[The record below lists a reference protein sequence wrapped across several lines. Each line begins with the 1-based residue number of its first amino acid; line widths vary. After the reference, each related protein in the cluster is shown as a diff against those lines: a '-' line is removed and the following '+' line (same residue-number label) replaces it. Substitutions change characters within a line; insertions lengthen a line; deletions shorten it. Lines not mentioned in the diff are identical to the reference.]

1 MASTKEFFKQ
11 KKEWSHY
18 KDELL
23 GSYILPYFNKVMS
36 TKVPIVYIDGFAGK
50 GKFDDGTIGSPLLV
64 KEKKYQARKISKYAT
79 DIEAYFVESAYAD
92 ALVSNLKDSTMHV
105 IKGNYRTAVPN
116 ILNNNVNKN
125 IFLYVDPFGI
135 KYLDFSIFSGLNTK
149 KYHSVELLLNFNS
162 FGFIREGCRL
172 LKMDVKTDVDD
183 IPEFSIEGDDL
194 KNDIQNM
201 NEIANGAYWQQ
212 ILRNYNAGKIDIF
225 QAEEMFLKQ
234 YIIELKKTFN
244 YVCKIPIRYS
254 KSQLSKYQ
262 MIFATNNKHG
272 ILLMAD
278 KMIACNNEMSLH
290 INNGQPSLFDYE
302 YRSGNCLNFV
312 EELLPTCFTE
322 LKEFYYNIYNEKGFL
337 YLTKDMNNAI
347 KQLEENGKV
356 EIRRTPAHTPT
367 GKISRSMDYY
377 KNTIKIRQK

>member
-1 MASTKEFFKQ
+1 M
-11 KKEWSHY
+11 
-18 KDELL
+18 
-23 GSYILPYFNKVMS
+23 G
-36 TKVPIVYIDGFAGK
+36 
-50 GKFDDGTIGSPLLV
+50 
-64 KEKKYQARKISKYAT
+64 
-79 DIEAYFVESAYAD
+79 ES
-92 ALVSNLKDSTMHV
+92 
-105 IKGNYRTAVPN
+105 R
-116 ILNNNVNKN
+116 
-125 IFLYVDPFGI
+125 
-135 KYLDFSIFSGLNTK
+135 
-149 KYHSVELLLNFNS
+149 
-162 FGFIREGCRL
+162 RR
-172 LKMDVKTDVDD
+172 
-183 IPEFSIEGDDL
+183 
-194 KNDIQNM
+194 
-201 NEIANGAYWQQ
+201 
-212 ILRNYNAGKIDIF
+212 RKIDIF

-322 LKEFYYNIYNEKGFL
+322 LKEFYYNIYNEKWFL